1 MRCLTNAP
9 SLPEICL
16 SAISRQKPNAVR
28 TIFGTPRAVIGVLHC
43 PPLPG
48 TPRHDGE
55 SFMHTLDM
63 ALADAAAYAKGGVD
77 GLIIENHGDIPFL
90 KPGEIGPEISASLA
104 VIADRVAQSV
114 NLPLGINVLA
124 NAAIPALAVAKA
136 SGARFVRVNQWAN
149 AYVANE
155 GLVEGEAAR
164 ALRYRKAI
172 GATDVAIFADAHVK
186 HGAHA
191 IVADRPVPELVR
203 DVEFF
208 DADAVIATGQRT
220 GDAATTEEIGTV
232 RSGTSL
238 PVLVGSGVSAE
249 NVDTMLPLVDGVIVA
264 SSLKE
269 GGVWWNRVDEDRLA
283 AFMHKVQAIRRR
295 LGEEETHR

>member
-1 MRCLTNAP
+1 VSPVNAP
-9 SLPEICL
+9 NPPEICL

-28 TIFGTPRAVIGVLHC
+28 TIFGAQRVVIGVLHC

-48 TPRHDGE
+48 APRHNGE
-55 SFMHTLDM
+55 SFKQTLDI
-63 ALADAAAYAKGGVD
+63 ALAEATAYAKGGVD

-90 KPGEIGPEISASLA
+90 KPDEIGPEISAGLA
-104 VIADRVAQSV
+104 VIADRVAQTV

-124 NAAIPALAVAKA
+124 NGAISALAVAKA

-191 IVADRPVPELVR
+191 IVADRPVSELVR

-238 PVLVGSGVSAE
+238 PVLVGSGVSVE
-249 NVDTMLPLVDGVIVA
+249 NVGVLLPLVDGVIVA

-269 GGVWWNRVDEDRLA
+269 GGVWWNRVDEARLT
-283 AFMHKVQAIRRR
+283 AFMQKVQAIREC
-295 LGEEETHR
+295 LGEEGASR

>member
-1 MRCLTNAP
+1 MSPVNAP
-9 SLPEICL
+9 NLPEICL

-28 TIFGTPRAVIGVLHC
+28 TIFGAQRVVIGVLHC

-48 TPRHDGE
+48 APRHNGE
-55 SFMHTLDM
+55 SFKQTLDI
-63 ALADAAAYAKGGVD
+63 ALAEATAYAKGGVD

-90 KPGEIGPEISASLA
+90 KPDEIGPEISAGLA
-104 VIADRVAQSV
+104 VIADRVAQTV
-114 NLPLGINVLA
+114 NLPLGINGQSLR
-124 NAAIPALAVAKA
+124 
-136 SGARFVRVNQWAN
+136 ARFVRVNQWAN

-155 GLVEGEAAR
+155 GLVEGEAVR
-164 ALRYRKAI
+164 ASRYRKAI

-191 IVADRPVPELVR
+191 IVADRPVSELVR

-232 RSGTSL
+232 RSCTSL
-238 PVLVGSGVSAE
+238 PVLVGSGVSVE
-249 NVDTMLPLVDGVIVA
+249 NVGVLLPLVDGVIVA

-269 GGVWWNRVDEDRLA
+269 GGVWWNRVDEARLT
-283 AFMHKVQAIRRR
+283 AFMQKVQAIREC
-295 LGEEETHR
+295 LGEEGASR

>member
-1 MRCLTNAP
+1 
-9 SLPEICL
+9 L
-16 SAISRQKPNAVR
+16 SAISRQKPNVVR
-28 TIFGTPRAVIGVLHC
+28 TIFGAPHVVIGVLHC

-48 TPRHDGE
+48 TPNHDGE
-55 SFMHTLDM
+55 SFIHTLET
-63 ALADAAAYAKGGVD
+63 ALADAAAYAEGGVD

-104 VIADRVAQSV
+104 VVADRVAQRI

-191 IVADRPVPELVR
+191 IVADRPIPELVR

-220 GDAATTEEIGTV
+220 GDAATTEEIEIV

-238 PVLVGSGVSAE
+238 PVLVGSGVSTE
-249 NVDTMLPLVDGVIVA
+249 NVETILPLVDGVIVA

-269 GGVWWNRVDEDRLA
+269 GGVWWNRVDEARLA
-283 AFMHKVQAIRRR
+283 AFMRKVQAIRQR
-295 LGEEETHR
+295 LGETEAAR